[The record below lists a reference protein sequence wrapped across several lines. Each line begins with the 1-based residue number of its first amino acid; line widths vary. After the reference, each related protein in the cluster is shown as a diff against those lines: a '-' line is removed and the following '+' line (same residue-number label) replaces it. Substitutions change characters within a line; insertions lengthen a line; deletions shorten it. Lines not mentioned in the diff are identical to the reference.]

1 MTSEPERERNERKED
16 VSVRAEQLF
25 IEIGIPIASAYL
37 LDLILMSN
45 DDIFELFLFI

>member
-1 MTSEPERERNERKED
+1 MKRGQSM
-16 VSVRAEQLF
+16 RAEQLF

-45 DDIFELFLFI
+45 DDDIFESFLFI